1 MEDERKPD
9 DVATDETDDT
19 TPPALSAQE
28 TPQDPT
34 PEQQSSE
41 PESVSA
47 EQIRAITARLDE
59 LERLVGELKAHDAIF
74 DEPTHEDDT
83 DTPMSVDEAVAALF
97 ED

>member
-9 DVATDETDDT
+9 DIETDEVDDIT
-19 TPPALSAQE
+19 SPALSAQE

-34 PEQQSSE
+34 PEQQVIKPGPVL
-41 PESVSA
+41 PE
-47 EQIRAITARLDE
+47 QMHAITARLDE

-74 DEPTHEDDT
+74 EEPTHEVNDDA
-83 DTPMSVDEAVAALF
+83 PLSVDEAVAALF

>member
-9 DVATDETDDT
+9 ETMADETDDT

-34 PEQQSSE
+34 PEQQDSE
-41 PESVSA
+41 SESASA
-47 EQIRAITARLDE
+47 GQIHAIIQRLDE
-59 LERLVGELKAHDAIF
+59 LERLVGELKAHDAIL
-74 DEPTHEDDT
+74 EGPTHEDDV

>member
-9 DVATDETDDT
+9 DRTADEVDDI

-34 PEQQSSE
+34 PQQQDGE
-41 PESVSA
+41 PETVSA
-47 EQIRAITARLDE
+47 EQVRAITARLDE

-74 DEPTHEDDT
+74 DEPTHEVNDDA
-83 DTPMSVDEAVAALF
+83 PLSVDEAVAALF

>member
-1 MEDERKPD
+1 MEDECKPD
-9 DVATDETDDT
+9 DRTADEVDDT

-34 PEQQSSE
+34 PQQQDGE
-41 PESVSA
+41 PEPVSA
-47 EQIRAITARLDE
+47 LQVRAITQRLDE

-74 DEPTHEDDT
+74 DEPTHEVNDDA
-83 DTPMSVDEAVAALF
+83 PLSVDEAVAALF

>member
-9 DVATDETDDT
+9 DVMEDGTDDA

-34 PEQQSSE
+34 PEQQAGESE
-41 PESVSA
+41 AVSA
-47 EQIRAITARLDE
+47 GQLHAITARLDE
-59 LERLVGELKAHDAIF
+59 LERLIGELKAHDAIF
-74 DEPTHEDDT
+74 EEPTHEDDA
-83 DTPMSVDEAVAALF
+83 DTHMSVDEAVAALF

>member
-9 DVATDETDDT
+9 DIETDEVDDI

-34 PEQQSSE
+34 PEQQVIEPGPVLSE
-41 PESVSA
+41 QVH
-47 EQIRAITARLDE
+47 AITARLDE

-74 DEPTHEDDT
+74 EEPTHEVNDDT
-83 DTPMSVDEAVAALF
+83 PLSVDEAVAALF

>member
-9 DVATDETDDT
+9 DVTTDETDDT

-47 EQIRAITARLDE
+47 DQIRAITARLDE

>member
-9 DVATDETDDT
+9 DIETDEVDDI
-19 TPPALSAQE
+19 TPLVLSAQE

-34 PEQQSSE
+34 PQQQAGE
-41 PESVSA
+41 PETVSA
-47 EQIRAITARLDE
+47 EQIHAITARLDE

-74 DEPTHEDDT
+74 DEPTHEANNDA
-83 DTPMSVDEAVAALF
+83 PLSVDEAVAALF